1 MFWSCRSHGKELCLS
16 RLTPPRSSSRS
27 ERRRMISVKA
37 AIADEHAAESDDT
50 VLHCTVRDFVL
61 ETAVS
66 GQSVGF

>member
-1 MFWSCRSHGKELCLS
+1 
-16 RLTPPRSSSRS
+16 
-27 ERRRMISVKA
+27 MISVKA